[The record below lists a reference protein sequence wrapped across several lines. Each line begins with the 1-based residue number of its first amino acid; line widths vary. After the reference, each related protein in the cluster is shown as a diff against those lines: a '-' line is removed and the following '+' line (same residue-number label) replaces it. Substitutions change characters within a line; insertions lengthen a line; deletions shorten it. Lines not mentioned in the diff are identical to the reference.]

1 MILALVMGISML
13 CGVIGAEIWYRIDG
27 RKRKNCQRKAL
38 IVEFF
43 DRQLWQF
50 VSIDEW
56 LEANLR
62 RSRFD

>member
-1 MILALVMGISML
+1 ML
-13 CGVIGAEIWYRIDG
+13 CGVIGAEIWYRID
-27 RKRKNCQRKAL
+27 KRSREVNQREKL

-43 DRQLWQF
+43 NRRLWQF

-62 RSRFD
+62 RSTFD